1 MNHNLNKEIEETK
14 KKTHFIISFTFGLVQ
29 ALPGKGEPI

>member
-1 MNHNLNKEIEETK
+1 MNEEIFLK
-14 KKTHFIISFTFGLVQ
+14 IIDNYKIRLTFGLVQ